1 MVSNYIQFH
10 ISSLNFRKGYLRYI
24 HSRIITNAEE
34 IAFYG
39 GHDIERNNLKKAYES
54 LKRQSTLIFNKRLWF
69 VMLEQ
74 FLMKYGWAGKGFVKE
89 NIDIYFNFFE
99 SLVIDV

>member
-1 MVSNYIQFH
+1 MD
-10 ISSLNFRKGYLRYI
+10 GYLRYI

-39 GHDIERNNLKKAYES
+39 GHEIERNNLKKAYES

-74 FLMKYGWAGKGFVKE
+74 FLMKYGWAGK
-89 NIDIYFNFFE
+89 
-99 SLVIDV
+99 